1 MKKEPITELTLEK
14 LKIVLN
20 QADLEY
26 EHQSY
31 SIRWPSD
38 TIRVRNPRKPTFNFG
53 FASMCSEADKYLLG
67 QEYLASF
74 NLYLYSRGDYQNYIE
89 YRSWKNKKTKKW
101 SPGNERKTANENTIL
116 RIAKS
121 LMPTE
126 RDYQLAT
133 ERVTKQIERRDNW
146 DKESKLKKLVQQY
159 GDRAFEILSESN
171 IDLPDDFKPLMEEY
185 MDYIT
190 AIAKYK
196 EHNK

>member
-1 MKKEPITELTLEK
+1 
-14 LKIVLN
+14 
-20 QADLEY
+20 
-26 EHQSY
+26 
-31 SIRWPSD
+31 
-38 TIRVRNPRKPTFNFG
+38 
-53 FASMCSEADKYLLG
+53 MCSEADKYLLG

-89 YRSWKNKKTKKW
+89 YRSWKNKETKKW

-121 LMPTE
+121 LMPTKQ
-126 RDYQLAT
+126 DYQLAT

>member
-1 MKKEPITELTLEK
+1 
-14 LKIVLN
+14 
-20 QADLEY
+20 
-26 EHQSY
+26 
-31 SIRWPSD
+31 
-38 TIRVRNPRKPTFNFG
+38 
-53 FASMCSEADKYLLG
+53 
-67 QEYLASF
+67 
-74 NLYLYSRGDYQNYIE
+74 
-89 YRSWKNKKTKKW
+89 
-101 SPGNERKTANENTIL
+101 
-116 RIAKS
+116 
-121 LMPTE
+121 MPTKQ
-126 RDYQLAT
+126 DYQLAT